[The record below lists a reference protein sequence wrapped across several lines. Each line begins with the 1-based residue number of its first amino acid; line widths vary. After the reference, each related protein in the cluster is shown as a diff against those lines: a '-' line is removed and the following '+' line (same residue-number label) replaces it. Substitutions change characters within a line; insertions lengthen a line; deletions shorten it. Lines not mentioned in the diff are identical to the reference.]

1 MNLTKLPKELV
12 YRYKTSIDDFDIDD
26 DSTVDGIVYSH
37 LVSFPLIV
45 PRGWDKEKLI
55 LTMFNDA
62 YYLTNIIIIDNRILL
77 HIHSWVEY
85 FQNQWDDDQIVSA
98 IFGVVEFYLRN
109 TNDLPNHISLLLP
122 KLLMECY
129 SCLDWKNRSII
140 SFGKQLKPTQPLP
153 SDHFQNVN
161 INNELLRYHTFKG
174 SVDWGA
180 VTNNFEINEIV
191 RVVSVLGKNVID
203 QRLLL
208 NDIISIYNS
217 SDQSK
222 DYDHYQMMNIL
233 KDTLDK
239 EGILLTK
246 KQLSEK
252 KKNNEELFEEIS
264 AKLFDLGN
272 ATMYATF
279 DKNGKPCVISN
290 RSKHSRSTEENKEI
304 EALRMEIDKWKKAY
318 ENELKKN
325 DCNEPEYAFNGVTN
339 NKCFTK
345 AKMGL
350 LIYTI
355 ASISDGPIPVKKN
368 LAPIISAITGF
379 QQISV
384 ERAIAYAGFKKQ
396 DIDAVADLF
405 QEAMPNFAA
414 EIRKQVIKSANKRK

>member
-122 KLLMECY
+122 KLLKECY

-208 NDIISIYNS
+208 NDIISIYKS

-233 KDTLDK
+233 NPTL
-239 EGILLTK
+239 
-246 KQLSEK
+246 
-252 KKNNEELFEEIS
+252 
-264 AKLFDLGN
+264 
-272 ATMYATF
+272 TF
-279 DKNGKPCVISN
+279 
-290 RSKHSRSTEENKEI
+290 
-304 EALRMEIDKWKKAY
+304 
-318 ENELKKN
+318 
-325 DCNEPEYAFNGVTN
+325 
-339 NKCFTK
+339 
-345 AKMGL
+345 
-350 LIYTI
+350 
-355 ASISDGPIPVKKN
+355 
-368 LAPIISAITGF
+368 
-379 QQISV
+379 
-384 ERAIAYAGFKKQ
+384 
-396 DIDAVADLF
+396 
-405 QEAMPNFAA
+405 
-414 EIRKQVIKSANKRK
+414 